1 MDKNNQTTRVV
12 FKGLIMKNL
21 LKMLICSGMLFSQVA
36 VFAANKD
43 SALKLIEDAKKAH
56 SDSLPGLTALN
67 HLGRIVAGLQSVPLS
82 QQESVI
88 TQLTKVNATTSKLTR
103 TRMPLGF
110 RCPGRWMFFSLLA
123 GVSLTCTAPEY
134 FPDYFSESS
143 MAFKFA
149 SKSVFPLGMLGG
161 LSASRVHA
169 SWFKTRTNAEL
180 DQQIAALKAFKGS
193 LRPSENTEGV
203 DANGGNFTPFVK
215 SSLTLVERNPEVMAK
230 TWERTQSALNPEK

>member
-21 LKMLICSGMLFSQVA
+21 LKILICSGMLFSQVA

-43 SALKLIEDAKKAH
+43 SALQQIEDAKKAH

-110 RCPGRWMFFSLLA
+110 RCPGRWMFFGILA
-123 GVSLTCTAPEY
+123 GWSLTSPV
-134 FPDYFSESS
+134 PDYFLDYS
-143 MAFKFA
+143 MAIETFA
-149 SKSVFPLGMLGG
+149 TNSSVTSLGMLGG
-161 LSASRVHA
+161 LSASRMHA
-169 SWFKTRTNAEL
+169 SWCKTRTNTEL
-180 DQQIAALKAFKGS
+180 DQQIEALRAFKGS

-215 SSLTLVERNPEVMAK
+215 SSLTLVEKNPEVMAK